1 MSYQLVDDQ
10 MHCHR
15 KIVKA
20 GNEAT
25 GAWMRIGNWCSAHLT
40 DGMID
45 HEVALLF
52 AKREAVL
59 DRLVNVGLLERDGA
73 DFRVHDYLDWNPTAN
88 EVKEK
93 REETRSKRTAAGRVG
108 ARKRWGEDSKSHSKA
123 VANGWQND
131 GPTPTPTPTPDHDH
145 DHEYEAPRDTRRSVA
160 VAELVEDDSPQ
171 NLTLAE
177 SDARQEIEATGR
189 AGTAPKKK
197 AQTKVER
204 PAGVTEQTWSD
215 FVAQRKAQK
224 APVSETALAGIERE
238 ADKIGWTL
246 EAALAECVARG
257 WRGFK
262 SDWAINHQRNQQQ
275 RHMTRGDEAIATL
288 LRGAEVYNAQFS
300 K

>member
-1 MSYQLVDDQ
+1 MPYQLVDDQ

-40 DGMID
+40 DGAIE

-59 DRLVNVGLLERDGA
+59 DRLVSVGLLERDGA

-93 REETRSKRTAAGRVG
+93 REETRSSRMAAGLVG
-108 ARKRWGEDSKSHSKA
+108 ARKRWGSNSKTDGKRI
-123 VANGWQND
+123 ANGWQND
-131 GPTPTPTPTPDHDH
+131 GPTPTPTPTPNH
-145 DHEYEAPRDTRRSVA
+145 DHEYEAHRSA
-160 VAELVEDDSPQ
+160 ALAELAKTDSPQ
-171 NLTLAE
+171 NLTRAE
-177 SDARQEIEATGR
+177 SDAKQAIEKTLG
-189 AGTAPKKK
+189 PKRKTQ
-197 AQTKVER
+197 AER
-204 PAGVTEQTWSD
+204 PLGVTDQTWQD
-215 FVAQRKAQK
+215 FTTQRRAQR
-224 APVSETALAGIERE
+224 APVTETALAGIERE
-238 ADKIGWTL
+238 ANKIGWTM
-246 EAALAECVARG
+246 EAALTECVARG

-262 SDWAINHQRNQQQ
+262 AEWTRSQQHQQQ